1 MIKLKIINMII
12 NINNQMLLFIN
23 LIGMIRIK
31 SNKLL
36 VKIINLINLLAQY
49 LKLAKDLHP
58 FDQMMKEILLLKNM
72 KMAVDIRVLKVMV

>member
-1 MIKLKIINMII
+1 MII

>member
-1 MIKLKIINMII
+1 MIKLKSINMI
-12 NINNQMLLFIN
+12 INNQMLLFIN

-36 VKIINLINLLAQY
+36 LKIINLINLLAQY
-49 LKLAKDLHP
+49 QKLVKDLHL
-58 FDQMMKEILLLKNM
+58 FDQMMKEILLLKSM